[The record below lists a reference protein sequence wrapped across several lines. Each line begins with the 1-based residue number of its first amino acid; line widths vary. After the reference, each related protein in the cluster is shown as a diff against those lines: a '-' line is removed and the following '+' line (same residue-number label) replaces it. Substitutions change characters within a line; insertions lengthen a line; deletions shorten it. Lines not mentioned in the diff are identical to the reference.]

1 MPAPPVAPAIARS
14 AVALVA
20 PAALR
25 LLPARALALLPP
37 CPIHHLTG
45 LLCPGCGGTRALLA
59 LLHGDLP
66 AAWHHNPLLLAL
78 APLLLVVTLHTL
90 RHGSVPRIPVP
101 LTSALL
107 LLALTF
113 TIARNL

>member
-1 MPAPPVAPAIARS
+1 MPPPPIAPAIARS
-14 AVALVA
+14 TAALAAVAV
-20 PAALR
+20 LR

-37 CPIHHLTG
+37 CPIYHLTG

-59 LLHGDLP
+59 LLHGDFY
-66 AAWHHNPLLLAL
+66 AAWHRNPLLLAL
-78 APLLLVVTLHTL
+78 SPLLLVITIHIL
-90 RHGSVPRIPVP
+90 RHGSAPRIPVP